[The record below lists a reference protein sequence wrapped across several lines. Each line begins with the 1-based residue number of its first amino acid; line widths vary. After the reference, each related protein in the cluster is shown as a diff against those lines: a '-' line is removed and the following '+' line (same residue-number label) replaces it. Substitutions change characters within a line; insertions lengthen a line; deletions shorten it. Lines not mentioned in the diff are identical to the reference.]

1 MSIQLLFYRAGI
13 MPNGPAYLT
22 NRF

>member
-22 NRF
+22 NCF